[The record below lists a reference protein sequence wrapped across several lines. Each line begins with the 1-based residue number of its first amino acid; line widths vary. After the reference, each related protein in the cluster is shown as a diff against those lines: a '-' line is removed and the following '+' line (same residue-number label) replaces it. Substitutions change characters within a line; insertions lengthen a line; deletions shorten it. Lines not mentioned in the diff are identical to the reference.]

1 MIKRLLAAL
10 FVVWASMVWWYDDFA
25 SVAALF
31 TFIPSQFTWI
41 VTVALIA
48 LAGLAVYRILDF
60 DNWGVEDAVSGL
72 YLGSLALY
80 SLTGSINAVLIELI
94 KNFVGFSA
102 AFLFGIW
109 VARMSVG
116 QNRRGGGRYA

>member
-31 TFIPSQFTWI
+31 TFIPSQFAWI

-60 DNWGVEDAVSGL
+60 DNWGVEDAVSVL

-80 SLTGSINAVLIELI
+80 SLTGNLDTVLVELI
-94 KNFVGFSA
+94 KNVVGFSV
-102 AFLFGIW
+102 AFLIGIW
-109 VARMSVG
+109 AARAG
-116 QNRRGGGRYA
+116 AGGKKRGGWRYG